1 MFPWPCKAPAEVQE
15 IKELAQAGRV
25 GSSWPEVT
33 RETPGEA
40 EDRPLPSWASFL
52 SLFQGY
58 RPSLHVRRHPYLV
71 HELGR
76 KHKRR
81 CKGKML
87 LQRHL

>member
-40 EDRPLPSWASFL
+40 EDRP
-52 SLFQGY
+52 
-58 RPSLHVRRHPYLV
+58 SLHVRRHP
-71 HELGR
+71 
-76 KHKRR
+76 
-81 CKGKML
+81 
-87 LQRHL
+87 